1 MRSEKE
7 HQNKGGLSKQNWRVH
22 AVIVIWC
29 LLAVSTEH
37 WFPGWSG
44 AIAVGGAVPA
54 LLIYSTPKAWGEV
67 WYWVTI
73 TIFALLQLPLM
84 LYVQPLIVTLK
95 ISFLFVLAFADY
107 FVVVAAMQCLALIF
121 SRAYARTRT

>member
-7 HQNKGGLSKQNWRVH
+7 HQNNGGLSKQNWRVH

>member
-95 ISFLFVLAFADY
+95 ISFLICFGV
-107 FVVVAAMQCLALIF
+107 C
-121 SRAYARTRT
+121 